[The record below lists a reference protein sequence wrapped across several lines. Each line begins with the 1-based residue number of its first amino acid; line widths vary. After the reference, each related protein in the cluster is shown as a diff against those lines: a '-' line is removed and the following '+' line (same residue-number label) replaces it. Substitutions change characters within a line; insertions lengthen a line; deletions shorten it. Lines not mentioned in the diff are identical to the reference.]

1 MEWKEY
7 SKKLKEILEI
17 KGSPIAVT
25 YSMNPPKNYRKEKCR
40 ACDALVLARDGEV
53 INLTKE
59 NTSCRGAVWH
69 LGLQPKP
76 IGEDYKDVQR
86 FLVEGEKFCSSITV
100 FHRMQTLTTPP
111 PLGLAENVIISPLE
125 KSEIRPDLVLFIC
138 NAEQAC
144 RLMTLATY
152 FDGVPPKLEVAG
164 ATCHMSIAYSIVSGE
179 INANFID
186 FTSRKIKDFGKDELI
201 VTIPYEKMDNLIK
214 AIPLCSAGTAKVEY
228 PEEFRRIAGE

>member
-1 MEWKEY
+1 MKWKEY
-7 SKKLKEILEI
+7 SKELKEVLKI
-17 KGSPIAVT
+17 KGNPIAIT
-25 YSMNPPKNYRKEKCR
+25 YSITPAKDFRKGKCR

-59 NTSCRGAVWH
+59 SSSCRGAAWH
-69 LGLQPKP
+69 LGLEPRPSGK
-76 IGEDYKDVQR
+76 DLKDVQK

-100 FHRMQTLTTPP
+100 FYRMETLCTPP

-144 RLMTLATY
+144 RLLTLATY
-152 FDGVPPKLEVAG
+152 FDGVPPKLEVIG
-164 ATCHMSIAYSIVSGE
+164 ATCHTSIAYSIASGQ

-186 FTSRKIKDFGKDELI
+186 YTSRKIKGFGKDELI
-201 VTIPYEKMDNLIK
+201 ITIPYEKMDNLVK

-228 PEEFRRIAGE
+228 PEEFRRSASE

>member
-7 SKKLKEILEI
+7 SKELKEVLKI
-17 KGSPIAVT
+17 KGNPIAVT

-86 FLVEGEKFCSSITV
+86 FLVEGEKFCSSVTV

-138 NAEQAC
+138 NAEQAS
-144 RLMTLATY
+144 RLITLATY
-152 FDGVPPKLEVAG
+152 FDGVPPKLEVIG
-164 ATCHMSIAYSIVSGE
+164 ATCHMAIAYPIVSGE

-228 PEEFRRIAGE
+228 PEGFRESSGE

>member
-1 MEWKEY
+1 MKWKEY
-7 SKKLKEILEI
+7 SKELKEVLKI
-17 KGSPIAVT
+17 KGNPIAVI

-125 KSEIRPDLVLFIC
+125 KSEMRPDLVLFIC

-144 RLMTLATY
+144 RLLTLATY
-152 FDGVPPKLEVAG
+152 FDGVPPKLEVIG

-228 PEEFRRIAGE
+228 PEELKRSIIE

>member
-7 SKKLKEILEI
+7 SKELKEVLKI
-17 KGSPIAVT
+17 KGNPIAVT
-25 YSMNPPKNYRKEKCR
+25 YSMTPPKDCRKGKCR

-59 NTSCRGAVWH
+59 SSSCRGASWH
-69 LGLQPKP
+69 LGLEPKP
-76 IGEDYKDVQR
+76 IGEDYKNVQR
-86 FLVEGEKFCSSITV
+86 FLVEGEKFCSTITV
-100 FHRMQTLTTPP
+100 FHRLETLGTPP

-125 KSEIRPDLVLFIC
+125 KTDIRPDLALFIC
-138 NAEQAC
+138 NPEQAC
-144 RLMTLATY
+144 RVITLATY
-152 FDGVPPKLEVAG
+152 FDGIPPKLEVIG

-201 VTIPYEKMDNLIK
+201 ITIPYEKMDNLVK

-228 PEEFRRIAGE
+228 PEEFRASTEE

>member
-7 SKKLKEILEI
+7 CKELKGVLKIE
-17 KGSPIAVT
+17 GNPIAVT
-25 YSMNPPKNYRKEKCR
+25 YSMNPPKNYRKGKCR

-59 NTSCRGAVWH
+59 NSSCRGATWH
-69 LGLQPKP
+69 LGLGPRPSGK
-76 IGEDYKDVQR
+76 DLKDVQI
-86 FLVEGEKFCSSITV
+86 FLVEGEKFCSSVTV

-111 PLGLAENVIISPLE
+111 PLGLAENVILSPLE

-138 NAEQAC
+138 NAEQAS
-144 RLMTLATY
+144 RLITLATY
-152 FDGVPPKLEVAG
+152 FDGIPPKLEVIG

-186 FTSRKIKDFGKDELI
+186 FTSRKIKGFGEDELI

-228 PEEFRRIAGE
+228 PEEFRRSVIE

>member
-7 SKKLKEILEI
+7 SKELKEVLKI
-17 KGSPIAVT
+17 KGNPIAVT

-86 FLVEGEKFCSSITV
+86 FLVEGEKFCSSVTV

-125 KSEIRPDLVLFIC
+125 KLQDRPDLALFIC

-144 RLMTLATY
+144 RLLTLATY
-152 FDGVPPKLEVAG
+152 FDGVPPKLEVIG

-186 FTSRKIKDFGKDELI
+186 FTSRKIQGFGKDELI

-228 PEEFRRIAGE
+228 PEELRRSIIE